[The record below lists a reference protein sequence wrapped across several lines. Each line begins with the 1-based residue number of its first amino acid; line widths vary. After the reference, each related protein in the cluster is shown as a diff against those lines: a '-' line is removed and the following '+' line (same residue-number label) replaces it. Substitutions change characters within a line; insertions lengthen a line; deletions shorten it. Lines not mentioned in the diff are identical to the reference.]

1 MPDLDQ
7 RLGAKCV
14 VRPFSP
20 AEIVDYVL
28 FRLSAAGARREIFT
42 DDAFQALP
50 ALTGGAARRID
61 RLCDLAL
68 LIGFAEERTLID
80 ADLLQ
85 DVAAELAPVPASE
98 MLRDA
103 A

>member
-1 MPDLDQ
+1 MTQ
-7 RLGAKCV
+7 
-14 VRPFSP
+14 
-20 AEIVDYVL
+20 YVL
-28 FRLSAAGARREIFT
+28 FRLTAAGARREIFT

-68 LIGFAEERTLID
+68 LVGFAEEKTLVD
-80 ADLLQ
+80 ADLLY

-98 MLRDA
+98 TLRDA